1 MIHTKRGFTLIELM
15 ITVAIVGILAAVAY
29 PSYQQHVLK
38 SWRGKAKS
46 CLLENAQWLE
56 RSYTTN
62 GRYDQA
68 AGVATALPA
77 LPCTVDLAPAA
88 GTQRYAIALAA
99 VAQQT
104 YTLSAT
110 PLGPQVNDSRC
121 NVLALDQTGL
131 KTFTGTGTVAECW

>member
-1 MIHTKRGFTLIELM
+1 MIHAKRGFTLIELM

-38 SWRGKAKS
+38 SWRGKAKA

-68 AGVATALPA
+68 AGVATVLPA
-77 LPCTVDLAPAA
+77 LACTQELA
-88 GTQRYAIALAA
+88 QRYAIALAA
-99 VAQQT
+99 VARQT

-110 PLGPQVNDSRC
+110 PQGSQVNDTRC
-121 NVLALDQTGL
+121 NVLTLDQTGQ
-131 KTFTGTGTVAECW
+131 KTFTGTGIVAECW